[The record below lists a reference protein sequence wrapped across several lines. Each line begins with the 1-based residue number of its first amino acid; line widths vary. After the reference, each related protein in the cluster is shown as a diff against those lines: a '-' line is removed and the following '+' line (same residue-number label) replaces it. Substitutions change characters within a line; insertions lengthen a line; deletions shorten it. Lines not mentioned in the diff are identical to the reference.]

1 MQKPRRVAEAGLE
14 ALAIPEN
21 RKRSRGLHDLP
32 TRSSSPGSIPGRP
45 ESGFIPLAPDLD
57 FALAGFNQSL
67 SAAWSGTLK
76 VNCPPCG
83 EVHEISVREVYING
97 AIEDA
102 SERLRR
108 V

>member
-1 MQKPRRVAEAGLE
+1 MKPSPSPKPGNAAEGSTTSQLGRRAPV
-14 ALAIPEN
+14 P
-21 RKRSRGLHDLP
+21 
-32 TRSSSPGSIPGRP
+32 IPGRL
-45 ESGFIPLAPDLD
+45 ESSFIPLAPDLD

-76 VNCPPCG
+76 VNCPHCG

>member
-1 MQKPRRVAEAGLE
+1 MQNPAEWPRRGE
-14 ALAIPEN
+14 ALASEN
-21 RKRSRGLHDLP
+21 QQPVLHDLP

-45 ESGFIPLAPDLD
+45 ESGFIPLAPDFD
-57 FALAGFNQSL
+57 FALAGFNRSL
-67 SAAWSGTLK
+67 SAGWRGTLK
-76 VNCPPCG
+76 VCPHCG
-83 EVHEISVREVYING
+83 EVHEISVRDVYING